1 MKERIALF
9 FDIDGTLF
17 DSKTKSILPKTIE
30 MLEELKKH
38 DNYDLYLST
47 GRSHQTLGTLSNFIS
62 YFKGLNLSNGQEI
75 YLDNQLIYENEIDK
89 EDLKQMLTLGEEK
102 KYPLGMITNHEV
114 EMNFF
119 NEESYLN
126 FTNYIKAEVR
136 NLNHE
141 PFDTNKKVLQIW
153 MFASNEEIDQTIPL
167 FPNLCFLKWG
177 GYGADIIP
185 KGASKAKGVQIIQTI
200 MGYKKENMYAFGDG
214 DNDALM
220 FTIVGTSVAMGN
232 ASDLAKEMADFVTDD
247 IDNEGLYR
255 AVKRLNLI

>member
-17 DSKTKSILPKTIE
+17 DGRTKSVLPKTIQ
-30 MLEELKKH
+30 LLNELKQH

-47 GRSHQTLGTLSNFIS
+47 GRSHQTLGTLNQFIS

-75 YLDNQLIYENEIDK
+75 YLENELIYESEIEK
-89 EDLKQMLTLGEEK
+89 EDLQRILELGEEK
-102 KYPLGMITNHEV
+102 NYPLGMITNNEV

-119 NEESYLN
+119 TEKSYQN
-126 FTNYIKAEVR
+126 FTNYIQTEVK
-136 NLNHE
+136 NLNHI
-141 PFDTNKKVLQIW
+141 PFDIHKKVLQIW

-177 GYGADIIP
+177 SYGADVIP
-185 KGASKAKGVQIIQTI
+185 KGASKAKGIQIIQAK

-214 DNDALM
+214 DNDAFM
-220 FTIVGTSVAMGN
+220 FTVVGTGVAMGN
-232 ASDLAKEMADFVTDD
+232 ASSLAKQKADFITDTIEND
-247 IDNEGLYR
+247 GLYH
-255 AVKRLNLI
+255 AIQKLNLL